1 MEENQNQQTN
11 QAPQM
16 NPVGQ
21 DPQTKMEQHDEKKQM
36 GPLMGI
42 VIIIAILVFGGLY
55 FWGAR
60 INNTE
65 TEEENIPLILGDD
78 GSSLLP
84 IDSNAAAD
92 TPENIKA
99 DFDTTDLDALEQE
112 LGADLSA
119 IELELQ

>member
-1 MEENQNQQTN
+1 MEENQQINN
-11 QAPQM
+11 PPQM
-16 NPVGQ
+16 DSEGN
-21 DPQTKMEQHDEKKQM
+21 DPQDNLVTESHEGKKQM

-60 INNTE
+60 INNIE

-84 IDSNAAAD
+84 VDSNAED
-92 TPENIKA
+92 TPENIEA
-99 DFDTTDLDALEQE
+99 DFDTTDLDALEAQ
-112 LGADLSA
+112 LGEDLSA
-119 IELELQ
+119 IEFELQ